1 MQGEYI
7 MGGCVGGYKK
17 DKTHQELPT
26 GKKMKRLDLQFMQDE
41 YSMGRWV
48 GEWMDIVFM
57 CIYLEASLDKINTRR
72 RHRTRTCRAKQ
83 RPTNQVVGVNPYT
96 IYPFQYLCTHATG
109 TG

>member
-1 MQGEYI
+1 
-7 MGGCVGGYKK
+7 
-17 DKTHQELPT
+17 
-26 GKKMKRLDLQFMQDE
+26 MKRLDLQFMQDE

-83 RPTNQVVGVNPYT
+83 RPTNQVIDIPLYSLGEDHSL
-96 IYPFQYLCTHATG
+96 Q
-109 TG
+109 

>member
-1 MQGEYI
+1 
-7 MGGCVGGYKK
+7 
-17 DKTHQELPT
+17 
-26 GKKMKRLDLQFMQDE
+26 MKRLDLQFMQDE

-83 RPTNQVVGVNPYT
+83 RPTNQVEV
-96 IYPFQYLCTHATG
+96 IS
-109 TG
+109 

>member
-26 GKKMKRLDLQFMQDE
+26 GKKMKKLDLQFMQDK

-48 GEWMDIVFM
+48 GGWMDIGFM
-57 CIYLEASLDKINTRR
+57 CICLEASHVDITKPK
-72 RHRTRTCRAKQ
+72 KQ
-83 RPTNQVVGVNPYT
+83 NIP
-96 IYPFQYLCTHATG
+96 CTK
-109 TG
+109 

>member
-1 MQGEYI
+1 
-7 MGGCVGGYKK
+7 
-17 DKTHQELPT
+17 
-26 GKKMKRLDLQFMQDE
+26 MKRLDLQFMQDE

-83 RPTNQVVGVNPYT
+83 RPTNQVFIDLYILPMYIEDQQIGSFIIFSASDHVKPT
-96 IYPFQYLCTHATG
+96 FRTLLCSLFPTNSIHPI
-109 TG
+109 